1 MPSTAPVAGTQLL
14 QYRVIERLG
23 AGGMGEVFL
32 AEDTRLGRQV
42 ALKFL
47 TSADAQ
53 DPEARARL
61 IREAQAA
68 SVLRS
73 PNVAVTYDLVEHGSD
88 LFIAMEY
95 VEGEL
100 LSDRI
105 ARSPLAVPEALEIAM
120 QVADALDEAHGQGIV
135 HRDIKSANVML
146 TKRQLVKVLD
156 FGLAKFLRPQANDG
170 ATMGMTIPGVV
181 LGTLNYMAPEQLRGG
196 AVDHRADLFA
206 VGAVLYEMLAGRV
219 PFQADT
225 MADSANRILNQE
237 PEALARFNYAVPA
250 DVDAVVRK
258 ALAKDPDYRYQSARE
273 LYVDLHHA
281 RERIMR
287 ESTGSGQRVTWRPG
301 MLMPPVGFGQPAT
314 PAAPAGRT
322 VAVLTFANLTGNP
335 ADEWVGQGMAESLTA
350 DFAKVR
356 GLKTIPREQM
366 FDVQRELSNAQGRV
380 DERQTI
386 ELGRRLGATWVVG
399 GAVQRLGER
408 VRVTAQTIAVEEGR
422 TVSSVK
428 LDGTMDGIFE
438 LQDRLVEELVRQG
451 LQRELEQSE
460 KRAIE
465 GDIRSPEAYEA
476 YSRGMLNL
484 RLAAQESVERAIALF
499 ERALDLDADY
509 PEALIALGSALQLR
523 GSFLS
528 MPHVLERSKALLER
542 AVAIAPKNAEAHV
555 RLGQTLA
562 TLGDTDA
569 AEAAIRHGL
578 ALEPESPLAL
588 TQLARLLWLGR
599 GQIDNAI
606 AHFTRAATL
615 APQAGY
621 THLQLAL
628 LHSLNGRSRRR
639 RALRAR
645 SGRPAAAGDVRDAG
659 PHHRRRPHPAR
670 LRPLPARPVPGV
682 DPRVPPRAE
691 FPHPHRPRAARPL
704 DHRSEPEAGGVVPS
718 PRQRRGSEHLLD
730 RRRRGLR
737 SAAGGRRRRPVHPLL
752 RRRDP
757 RPARRRR
764 AAAATPRPAAA
775 RAGRVHP
782 LAPAARSRL
791 HRRAGQSGG
800 RRPAHRL
807 IGGARRPRGRPMFT
821 VHEAPTAA
829 LTPALIAEIRAL
841 LDAAFDGDFS
851 DHDWQHAVGGV
862 HVWVSGPD
870 GVVSHGSLVTRT
882 LVCDGQALRVGYV
895 EAVATVATHRRQGH
909 GAAVMRRIGECITA
923 RYPLGALSTGT
934 FDFYAPLG
942 WERWRGPTFVDGP
955 GGRERTP
962 DDDDDVMILRT
973 ARSPVIALDGDIVC
987 DWRPGDVW

>member
-1 MPSTAPVAGTQLL
+1 MPSTAPVAGSQLL

-53 DPEARARL
+53 DPEARTRL

-73 PNVAVTYDLVEHGSD
+73 PHVAVTYDLVEHGND

-105 ARSPLAVPEALEIAM
+105 ARGPLAVPEALEIAM

-156 FGLAKFLRPQANDG
+156 FGLAKFLRAVPG
-170 ATMGMTIPGVV
+170 AADATIGMTIPGLV
-181 LGTLNYMAPEQLRGG
+181 LGTLNYMAPEQLRG
-196 AVDHRADLFA
+196 AEVDHRADLFA
-206 VGAVLYEMLAGRV
+206 VGAVLYEMLAGRP

-287 ESTGSGQRVTWRPG
+287 ESTGSGQRVTWRAG
-301 MLMPPVGFGQPAT
+301 MLMPPVGFGQPAA

-428 LDGTMDGIFE
+428 LDGAMDGIFE

-460 KRAIE
+460 KRAI
-465 GDIRSPEAYEA
+465 GADVRSPEAYEA

-484 RLAAQESVERAIALF
+484 RTATQESVERAIALF
-499 ERALDLDADY
+499 EQALDLDADY
-509 PEALIALGSALQLR
+509 LEALIALGGALQLR

-528 MPHVLERSKALLER
+528 MPHVLERSRALLEK

-555 RLGQTLA
+555 RLGQTLV
-562 TLGDTDA
+562 TLGQTDA
-569 AEAAIRHGL
+569 AEVSIRRGL
-578 ALEPESPLAL
+578 AIEPESPLAL

-599 GQIDNAI
+599 AKIDDAI

-628 LHSLNGRSRRR
+628 LH
-639 RALRAR
+639 AL
-645 SGRPAAAGDVRDAG
+645 SGD
-659 PHHRRRPHPAR
+659 
-670 LRPLPARPVPGV
+670 
-682 DPRVPPRAE
+682 
-691 FPHPHRPRAARPL
+691 
-704 DHRSEPEAGGVVPS
+704 
-718 PRQRRGSEHLLD
+718 
-730 RRRRGLR
+730 
-737 SAAGGRRRRPVHPLL
+737 
-752 RRRDP
+752 
-757 RPARRRR
+757 
-764 AAAATPRPAAA
+764 
-775 RAGRVHP
+775 
-782 LAPAARSRL
+782 
-791 HRRAGQSGG
+791 
-800 RRPAHRL
+800 
-807 IGGARRPRGRPMFT
+807 
-821 VHEAPTAA
+821 
-829 LTPALIAEIRAL
+829 
-841 LDAAFDGDFS
+841 LDAAERYAREAVDLQQRAMSGTQGLIIVGAHTRLGYVHYLRGQYEESIREYRRELSFLTLT
-851 DHDWQHAVGGV
+851 DH
-862 HVWVSGPD
+862 
-870 GVVSHGSLVTRT
+870 
-882 LVCDGQALRVGYV
+882 ALRDRSIIEVSQKLAASYHRIGATEEARTFSSSAV
-895 EAVATVATHRRQGH
+895 EAFDRRLAAGADDPFTRYYV
-909 GAAVMRRIGECITA
+909 AAVHALRDDVEPVLQHLERPLRE
-923 RYPLGALSTGT
+923 LGAFT
-934 FDFYAPLG
+934 
-942 WERWRGPTFVDGP
+942 RWRLPRD
-955 GGRERTP
+955 P
-962 DDDDDVMILRT
+962 DFAAVLANPAVA
-973 ARSPVIALDGDIVC
+973 ARLTV
-987 DWRPGDVW
+987 